1 MIFCRKLFNRDRHQ
15 LILIPRLLSLEIFSL
30 YSLFQ
35 VYEVHQGDLWG
46 RAGSLIPRLRS
57 AQGLFVCGKFNGEP
71 APTEIHQKIDQD

>member
-1 MIFCRKLFNRDRHQ
+1 MYSFNG
-15 LILIPRLLSLEIFSL
+15 

-57 AQGLFVCGKFNGEP
+57 AQGLFVCGKFIGEP
-71 APTEIHQKIDQD
+71 APTGIYQKIDQDERITRLTGFVGAGSPINSAPNR